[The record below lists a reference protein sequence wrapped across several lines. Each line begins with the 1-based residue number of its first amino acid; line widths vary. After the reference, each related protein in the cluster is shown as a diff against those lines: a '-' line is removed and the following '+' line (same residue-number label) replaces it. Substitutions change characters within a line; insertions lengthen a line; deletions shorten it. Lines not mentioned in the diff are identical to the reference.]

1 MIHLKNKIGLGVLF
15 IGLVLMSCSKSDKN
29 SEKEEET
36 STGIHTFEVT
46 LVNTDDASDKITFS
60 GEMPMDQGGAVYTD
74 KTIGSER
81 IHEIMLNIG
90 KTDKPN
96 SIFGLLNLDDN
107 KQPISEFIKAEDG
120 AGGASLTIR
129 PKDTE
134 DYYQSVS
141 GLITVKDLRYAMVM
155 SSNGVAAFT
164 LDFEG
169 EFIKNA
175 RVVRDAEVTYK
186 ATGTLTIAENKE
198 MGTYKKP

>member
-1 MIHLKNKIGLGVLF
+1 MKILKNTFYLLAFFAVMAISG
-15 IGLVLMSCSKSDKN
+15 CSNEN
-29 SEKEEET
+29 SIEKEEEET
-36 STGIHTFEVT
+36 TEGVHTFEVT
-46 LVNTDDASDKITFS
+46 LVNKEDASDKITFS

-107 KQPISEFIKAEDG
+107 KQPIPEFIKAEDG

-141 GLITVKDLRYAMVM
+141 GSITVKDLKYATVM
-155 SSNGVAAFT
+155 PSKGSAAFT

-175 RVVRDAEVTYK
+175 MVVRDAEATYE